1 MSIIGTLPD
10 NRLADLSADLFHKLQ
25 AGILSLDE
33 FALFLQRQNPFEFT
47 RNEHGHILLTFDGID
62 LTGEVEIKR
71 LTEAGFRVAA
81 WAKSCLLSKKED
93 GYDKNH
99 RLILGQQYEIALM
112 PTMEIESETDRTTEN
127 LRKWG
132 IEKYGYSKPLAGVAP
147 SIRKSVTDDMMKK
160 MGFRYI
166 AVPHDLIKNSDGI
179 PSVLTVSRGGDGRW
193 LYASWE
199 YPDSQWNDHGA
210 FAFLVPAS

>member
-10 NRLADLSADLFHKLQ
+10 NRLAGLSADLFHKLK
-25 AGILSLDE
+25 AGTLSLDE
-33 FALFLQRQNPFEFT
+33 LALFLQRQNPFEFT

-71 LTEAGFRVAA
+71 LTEAGFRVSD

-127 LRKWG
+127 LRKRG
-132 IEKYGYSKPLAGVAP
+132 TEKYGYIKPLAGVAP
-147 SIRKSVTDDMMKK
+147 SIRKSTTNEMMKK
-160 MGFRYI
+160 MGFWHI
-166 AVPHDLIKNSDGI
+166 AVPHDPIKDPDGT
-179 PSVLTVSRGGDGRW
+179 PLVLTADRNDDGRW
-193 LYASWE
+193 LYVSWDG
-199 YPDSQWNDHGA
+199 PDVQWSDDSA